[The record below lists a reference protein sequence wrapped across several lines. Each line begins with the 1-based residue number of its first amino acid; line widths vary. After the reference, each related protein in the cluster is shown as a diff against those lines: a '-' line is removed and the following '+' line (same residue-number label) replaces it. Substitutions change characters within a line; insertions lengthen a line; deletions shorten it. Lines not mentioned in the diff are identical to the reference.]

1 MADYALHGADYIADP
16 YPVYRQMAEKSPVWL
31 QESTGHVYVSRY
43 ADVREVLLD
52 PASFSNNRV
61 ADRLSRTSDSLPAQC
76 LAAILH
82 DRLVMTDGPPSRG
95 PASSTRSV
103 GSRVTSP
110 GPRSS
115 RMRCSGPRFGD
126 ARGWVELDL
135 RTH

>member
-1 MADYALHGADYIADP
+1 MADYILHGDDYIADP
-16 YPVYRQMAEKSPVWL
+16 YPIYRRMAQESPVWL

-43 ADVREVLLD
+43 ADARAVLLD
-52 PASFSNNRV
+52 AHNFSNDRV
-61 ADRLSRTSDSLPAQC
+61 ADRLRRTPDSMPAQC

-110 GPRSS
+110 GPISS